1 MNPPESV
8 FPAPKIPQVFIL
20 HGDDDFAMEQEIK
33 HIQAMLGLAI
43 SASDTSIQSFEGRPF
58 NDPQVERAA
67 QTPDLFSPRRLVI
80 LKDPIFPHAR
90 KKKTGSTG
98 DPEDSESK
106 DNLVS
111 EKFIHM
117 LEELDEKTYFIIA
130 VADDF
135 KGGKEKG
142 KWTVL
147 GPGYW
152 LTRWAQKSKGKAEI
166 SAFKLPDMKEI
177 NAWIQA
183 EAERQD
189 GKINPQAAAE
199 LTFHFGNDTRILSQ
213 EITKLLI
220 YVDRKRPV
228 DVGDVKDLCNYGG
241 EGNIFN
247 MIDNLANGDARSA
260 MVQYHLLLQEGDPAS
275 IFAMIVRQFRQL
287 ILTQEMVAEQ
297 KSEGDIAIEF
307 KIPDFAARKLVQQT
321 RRSTNVRLA
330 GIYHRL
336 LEIDAASKTNAGM
349 PLDVA
354 IDAFIQEMARR

>member
-1 MNPPESV
+1 MNPPEFVS
-8 FPAPKIPQVFIL
+8 PASKVPQVSIL
-20 HGDDDFAMEQEIK
+20 HGDDDFAMEQEVK
-33 HIQAMLGLAI
+33 RIQAALGLAV
-43 SASDTSIQSFEGRPF
+43 SASDSSIQAFEGRPF
-58 NDPQVERAA
+58 SDPQVQRAA
-67 QTPDLFSPRRLVI
+67 LTPDLFSPKRLVI
-80 LKDPIFPHAR
+80 LKDPVFPR
-90 KKKTGSTG
+90 TKKKKTS
-98 DPEDSESK
+98 DSVEPEDIEGK
-106 DNLVS
+106 DKLVS

-130 VADDF
+130 VADEF

-142 KWTVL
+142 KWVEL

-177 NAWIQA
+177 NVWIQA
-183 EAERQD
+183 EAVRQV
-189 GKINPQAAAE
+189 GKINPAAAAE

-228 DVGDVKDLCNYGG
+228 EAGDVKDLCNYGG

-247 MIDNLANGDARSA
+247 MIDSLANGDARTA
-260 MVQYHLLLQEGDPAS
+260 MVQYHLLLQEGDPVS
-275 IFAMIVRQFRQL
+275 IFSMIVRQFRQL

-307 KIPDFAARKLVQQT
+307 RIPDFAARKLMQQT
-321 RRSTNVRLA
+321 RRFSSSQFA

-354 IDAFIQEMARR
+354 IDAFIQELAHR

>member
-8 FPAPKIPQVFIL
+8 SPAPKIPQVSIL
-20 HGDDDFAMEQEIK
+20 HGDDDFAMEQEVK
-33 HIQAMLGLAI
+33 RIQAALGLAV
-43 SASDTSIQSFEGRPF
+43 SASDTSIQSFEDRPF
-58 NDPQVERAA
+58 NDPEMQRAA
-67 QTPDLFSPRRLVI
+67 QTPDLFSPKRLVI
-80 LKDPIFPHAR
+80 LKDPVFPR
-90 KKKTGSTG
+90 SKKKKTGDS
-98 DPEDSESK
+98 DEQEDFESK

-117 LEELDEKTYFIIA
+117 LDELDEKTYFVIA
-130 VADDF
+130 VADEF
-135 KGGKEKG
+135 KGYKEKG
-142 KWTVL
+142 KWKVL

-152 LTRWAQKSKGKAEI
+152 LTRWVQKSKGKAEI

-177 NAWIQA
+177 NAWILA
-183 EAERQD
+183 EGELQG

-220 YVDRKRPV
+220 YVDRKHPV
-228 DVGDVKDLCNYGG
+228 EVGDVKDLCNYGG

-247 MIDNLANGDARSA
+247 MIDSLANGDARSA

-287 ILTQEMVAEQ
+287 ILTQEMATEQ

-307 KIPDFAARKLVQQT
+307 KIPDFAARKLMQQT
-321 RRSTNVRLA
+321 RRFTSARLA
-330 GIYHRL
+330 EIYHRL
-336 LEIDAASKTNAGM
+336 LEIDTASKTNAGM

-354 IDAFIQEMARR
+354 IDTFIQEMGR